1 LSVDDFKEQNK
12 CFPLEKKSNLPVDF
26 VLVLVVPGLLPPVDT
41 EVVPVTKGTVPGLSG
56 LRDTVVGWLVVGS
69 PGTVVVPDTVVDP
82 RVDLLTSETVVVFTC
97 KVVLFGTVVVT
108 VVVTGEVPIVPV
120 ANK

>member
-1 LSVDDFKEQNK
+1 MDDFKEQNK
-12 CFPLEKKSNLPVDF
+12 CFPLEKKSNLPVGF
-26 VLVLVVPGLLPPVDT
+26 VPLVV
-41 EVVPVTKGTVPGLSG
+41 VTKVIVPGLSG
-56 LRDTVVGWLVVGS
+56 PRDTVGWVAVGS

-97 KVVLFGTVVVT
+97 KVVVFGT
-108 VVVTGEVPIVPV
+108 VVVTGEVPVVLV

>member
-1 LSVDDFKEQNK
+1 MDDFKEQNK

-26 VLVLVVPGLLPPVDT
+26 VFVLVVPGLLPPVDT
-41 EVVPVTKGTVPGLSG
+41 EVVPVTKGIVPELPGLP
-56 LRDTVVGWLVVGS
+56 DTVAGCVVVGS

-82 RVDLLTSETVVVFTC
+82 RVDLLTSETVVVITG
-97 KVVLFGTVVVT
+97 KVVVLGTVVVS
-108 VVVTGEVPIVPV
+108 GEVPVVPV

>member
-1 LSVDDFKEQNK
+1 MDDFKEQNK

-56 LRDTVVGWLVVGS
+56 LRDTVVGWVVVGS